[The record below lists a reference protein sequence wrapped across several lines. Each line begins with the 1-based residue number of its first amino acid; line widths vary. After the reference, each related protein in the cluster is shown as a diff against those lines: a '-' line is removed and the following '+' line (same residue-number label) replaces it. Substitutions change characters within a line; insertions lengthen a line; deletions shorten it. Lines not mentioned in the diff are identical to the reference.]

1 MSTATDYDARSTK
14 IDFLMMYAA
23 HDAFRRDLSRLI
35 PAADSR
41 IGDPAAF
48 RAGWQVF
55 ERYLTIHHSAED
67 KLLWPPMR
75 ARTAGD
81 PERVALLD
89 AMEAEHAVLDP
100 LMASVDRQLASGD
113 TSQLR
118 ATMEEL
124 GAGVTAHLE
133 HEERE
138 GLPLVD
144 AVLTQKDWDAFGDEQ
159 RRAVGLKGGAHFF
172 PWLLEGASPQ
182 VEQRVLAIV
191 PPPVRF
197 LYRKQWRPKYLKN
210 SPWGRTA
217 RG

>member
-1 MSTATDYDARSTK
+1 MGTATQYDPSSTK
-14 IDFLMMYAA
+14 INFLMMYAA
-23 HDAFRRDLSRLI
+23 HDALRRDLSRLI
-35 PAADSR
+35 SAADIR
-41 IGDPAAF
+41 VGDLAAF
-48 RAGWQVF
+48 HAGWRVF

-75 ARTAGD
+75 ARVAGD
-81 PERVALLD
+81 AKRIALLD

-100 LMASVDRQLASGD
+100 LMASVDRQLDSGD
-113 TSQLR
+113 ISSLR

-124 GAGVTAHLE
+124 GSGVTAHLE

-144 AVLTQKDWDAFGDEQ
+144 AVLTQKDWEAFGNEQ
-159 RRAVGLKGGAHFF
+159 RKAVGLKGGAHFF
-172 PWLLEGASPQ
+172 PWLLEGATPQ

-217 RG
+217 RN